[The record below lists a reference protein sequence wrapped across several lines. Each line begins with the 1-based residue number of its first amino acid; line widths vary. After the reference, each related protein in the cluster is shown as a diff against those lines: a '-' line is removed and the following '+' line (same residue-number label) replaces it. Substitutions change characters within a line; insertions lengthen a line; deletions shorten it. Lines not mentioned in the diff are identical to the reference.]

1 MKANLNRSDHA
12 ILAVVAAFGVYVFLF
27 VYFQLTEYKQYI
39 EIEVAENLS
48 RIEDNKQIEITIKNI
63 EIPNVSSKEIKNI
76 ARNNEDKRIKSN
88 KDWSCTSRHSVACT

>member
-1 MKANLNRSDHA
+1 MKGNLNRSDHA

-48 RIEDNKQIEITIKNI
+48 RIEDNKQI
-63 EIPNVSSKEIKNI
+63 
-76 ARNNEDKRIKSN
+76 
-88 KDWSCTSRHSVACT
+88 